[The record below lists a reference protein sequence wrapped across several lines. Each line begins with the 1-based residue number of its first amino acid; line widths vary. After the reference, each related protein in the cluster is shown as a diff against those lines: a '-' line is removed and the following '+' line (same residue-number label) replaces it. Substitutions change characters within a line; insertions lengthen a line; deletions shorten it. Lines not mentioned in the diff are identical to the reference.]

1 MVLMRIP
8 RSILGGVLLG
18 ASLLSAACSRG
29 EAEANNPAPQE
40 RGGRGGGGGGQNAA
54 VPVTVA
60 NAVQKSMPI
69 TIIGIGT
76 VIAAS
81 TVSVHAQITGEMTSV
96 TFKEGEDVEQGQVLV
111 TLDKRPLEAALA
123 QAQATLEKDM
133 AQAANAR
140 AQATRYQDL
149 LQRGI
154 ATREQ
159 VDTMRTQAAALDA
172 TVAADRANV
181 DNAKVQLTYATIKSP
196 MAGRTGLLQIHPGNL
211 VRAQDTNPI
220 VTINKITPVYVS
232 FSVPEAQLPALKR
245 YMAAQGT
252 LPATAIPPTDT
263 GAPSSGRVNFIDNA
277 VDPTTGTI
285 KVKGTFPNED
295 RRLWPGQFVNVTV
308 TLTADPAAIVVPS
321 PAVQT
326 GQQGTFVFVVKT
338 DQTVELRPVTVAR
351 IVGDDTVIQSGVTPG
366 ETVVTD
372 GHLRLVPGSRI
383 SVKNSNAT
391 RTTS

>member
-1 MVLMRIP
+1 MMHIHWTTTPAVL
-8 RSILGGVLLG
+8 VLA
-18 ASLLSAACSRG
+18 ASLAAAGCSGGETVSATTPPS
-29 EAEANNPAPQE
+29 
-40 RGGRGGGGGGQNAA
+40 GRGGGGGQNAP

-60 NAVQKSMPI
+60 TAVEKSMPI
-69 TIIGIGT
+69 TIQGIGT

-81 TVSVHAQITGEMTSV
+81 TVSVRAQITGEMTSV
-96 TFKEGEDVEQGQVLV
+96 TFKEGEDVEKDQVLA

-123 QAQATLEKDM
+123 QAQATLDKDA

-140 AQATRYQDL
+140 AQAVRYEDL

-172 TVAADRANV
+172 TVAADRANL
-181 DNAKVQLTYATIKSP
+181 DSARVQLTYATIRAP
-196 MAGRTGLLQIHPGNL
+196 MAGRTGLLQVHPGNL
-211 VRAQDTNPI
+211 VRGQDTQPI

-245 YMAAQGT
+245 FMAAQGT
-252 LPATAIPPTDT
+252 LPATAIAPTES

-308 TLTADPAAIVVPS
+308 MLTSDPKAVVVPS
-321 PAVQT
+321 VAVQT
-326 GQQGTFVFVVKT
+326 GQQGPYVFIVKP
-338 DQTVELRPVTVAR
+338 DQTVELREVTVAR
-351 IVGDDTVIQSGVTPG
+351 VAGDETVVQRGVAAG
-366 ETVVTD
+366 DTVVTD

-383 SVKNSNAT
+383 SVKPSNAPKV
-391 RTTS
+391 TS

>member
-1 MVLMRIP
+1 MMMPIRLP
-8 RSILGGVLLG
+8 
-18 ASLLSAACSRG
+18 SLLVPVALAAAFAAVACSGG
-29 EAEANNPAPQE
+29 EAIQASPPS
-40 RGGRGGGGGGQNAA
+40 GRGGGGQNPQ

-60 NAVQKSMPI
+60 KAVQKSMPI
-69 TIIGIGT
+69 AIQGIGT

-81 TVSVHAQITGEMTSV
+81 TVSVRAQITGEMTSV
-96 TFKEGEDVEQGQVLV
+96 NFKEGEDVEKGQVLV
-111 TLDKRPLEAALA
+111 TLDKRPFEAVLHQAEAALA
-123 QAQATLEKDM
+123 KDM

-140 AQATRYQDL
+140 SQAARYQDL

-154 ATREQ
+154 ATHEQ
-159 VDTMRTQAAALDA
+159 VDTMLSQATALEA

-181 DNAKVQLTYATIKSP
+181 DTAKIQLTYATILAP
-196 MAGRTGLLQIHPGNL
+196 MSGRTGLLQVHPGNL
-211 VRAQDTNPI
+211 VRAQDTQTI

-245 YMAAQGT
+245 FIAGQGT
-252 LPATAIPPTDT
+252 LPASAIAPTDS
-263 GAPSSGRVNFIDNA
+263 GAPSTGRINFIDNA

-285 KVKGTFPNED
+285 KVKGTFPNDD

-308 TLTADPAAIVVPS
+308 TLTSDPNAIVVPT

-326 GQQGTFVFVVKT
+326 GQQGTFVFIVQP

-351 IVGDDTVIQSGVTPG
+351 IAGDETVVQTGVAAG
-366 ETVVTD
+366 DTVVTD

-383 SVKNSNAT
+383 SVKNSSAT
-391 RTTS
+391 KVTP

>member
-1 MVLMRIP
+1 MMLMRSLP
-8 RSILGGVLLG
+8 GWILGGVLAAAIA
-18 ASLLSAACSRG
+18 ASGCSSEAQSNNAPAAG
-29 EAEANNPAPQE
+29 
-40 RGGRGGGGGGQNAA
+40 GGRGGGGQNAP
-54 VPVTVA
+54 VPVTVGKA
-60 NAVQKSMPI
+60 IQKSMPI
-69 TIIGIGT
+69 TIQGIGT

-81 TVSVHAQITGEMTSV
+81 TVSVRAQITGEMTSV
-96 TFKEGEDVEQGQVLV
+96 NFKEGEDVEQGQVLV
-111 TLDKRPLEAALA
+111 TLDKRPLEAALQ
-123 QAQATLEKDM
+123 QAQATLEKDT

-140 AQATRYQDL
+140 AQSTRYQDL

-159 VDTMRTQAAALDA
+159 VDSMRTQAAALEA

-181 DNAKVQLTYATIKSP
+181 ESATVQLTYATIKSP
-196 MAGRTGLLQIHPGNL
+196 MSGRTGLLQVHPGNL

-245 YMAAQGT
+245 YMSAQGT
-252 LPATAIPPTDT
+252 LPATALPPTET
-263 GAPSSGRVNFIDNA
+263 GAPSTGRINFIDNA

-308 TLTADPAAIVVPS
+308 TLTSDPKALVVPS
-321 PAVQT
+321 AAVQT
-326 GQQGTFVFVVKT
+326 GQQGTFVFIVKP
-338 DQTVELRPVTVAR
+338 DETVELRNVAVTR
-351 IVGDDTVIQSGVTPG
+351 IVGDETVIQSGVSPG
-366 ETVVTD
+366 DIVVTD

-383 SVKNSNAT
+383 SVKNSNAP
-391 RTTS
+391 RATS